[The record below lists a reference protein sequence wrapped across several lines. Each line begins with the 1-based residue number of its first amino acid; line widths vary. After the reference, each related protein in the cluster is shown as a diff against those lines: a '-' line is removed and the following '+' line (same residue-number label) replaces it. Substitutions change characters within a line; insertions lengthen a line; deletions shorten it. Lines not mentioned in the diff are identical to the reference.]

1 MKDSRHTH
9 NHDPVELSRKSDRS
23 LMWKI
28 LLAIIFFI
36 FSSAIAFAGVLPV
49 GQHEYEFLY
58 DRFEHIDA
66 SQVSTYDYQLGP
78 YLFDNQDF
86 ILGPFEPYRAIEPN
100 SLMLF
105 SFLTEDFR
113 SIKRAPSVGYES
125 FRGGALGRP
134 LKNVFVYGK
143 FVLDEQRAEDPDY
156 TGKKWRGLAGDVE
169 EAFVN
174 YSSDKFSLT
183 VGRFGSFWGPRNS
196 LVLSYSEPLD
206 GFGYSFR
213 WGKLVISYRLARLDG
228 LNPDRDSV
236 EQFENRYFAGHRFDF
251 HFSPR
256 IRVGLFEAV
265 VYGGPGRQI
274 ELAYLNPLIFFHGSQ
289 LNDGA
294 DDNTM
299 VGFDFSLKPIS
310 GVKLYG
316 QLLIDD
322 YQVDNES
329 ASDNEPAELG
339 YIFGGYFAHVVSSLD
354 IKTEYTRVN
363 NWTFNQVLERNRY
376 LIHDKPIGG
385 ALGNDYDLATLSLFR
400 WLSETAALTAGVG
413 YLRQGEGSVTADWT
427 EPWLAASEDY
437 SEKFPTGI
445 VEKTATFSV
454 GYRGFILNNF
464 FVNLNTGV
472 KRVVNYDHATGDNR
486 SLPYFNLVL
495 SGFISAPIN
504 LD

>member
-1 MKDSRHTH
+1 MMKDSQHTH

-66 SQVSTYDYQLGP
+66 SQVNTYDYQLGP
-78 YLFDNQDF
+78 YRFDNQDF

-206 GFGYSFR
+206 GFG
-213 WGKLVISYRLARLDG
+213 
-228 LNPDRDSV
+228 
-236 EQFENRYFAGHRFDF
+236 
-251 HFSPR
+251 
-256 IRVGLFEAV
+256 
-265 VYGGPGRQI
+265 
-274 ELAYLNPLIFFHGSQ
+274 
-289 LNDGA
+289 
-294 DDNTM
+294 
-299 VGFDFSLKPIS
+299 
-310 GVKLYG
+310 
-316 QLLIDD
+316 
-322 YQVDNES
+322 
-329 ASDNEPAELG
+329 
-339 YIFGGYFAHVVSSLD
+339 
-354 IKTEYTRVN
+354 
-363 NWTFNQVLERNRY
+363 
-376 LIHDKPIGG
+376 
-385 ALGNDYDLATLSLFR
+385 
-400 WLSETAALTAGVG
+400 
-413 YLRQGEGSVTADWT
+413 
-427 EPWLAASEDY
+427 
-437 SEKFPTGI
+437 
-445 VEKTATFSV
+445 
-454 GYRGFILNNF
+454 
-464 FVNLNTGV
+464 
-472 KRVVNYDHATGDNR
+472 
-486 SLPYFNLVL
+486 
-495 SGFISAPIN
+495 
-504 LD
+504 